1 MDYSNLPLVAFNA
14 PPQLSID
21 LKLFKDQ
28 LGQEYKVELWLGSCS
43 SLYIC
48 FTKMNFSSIKKL
60 EVLPCFN
67 ILFWPRDISRDHFV
81 KIR

>member
-28 LGQEYKVELWLGSCS
+28 LGQEYKVELWLGSCIS
-43 SLYIC
+43 CYIC
-48 FTKMNFSSIKKL
+48 FTKLNFDLITKL
-60 EVLPCFN
+60 DVLPCLN
-67 ILFWPRDISRDHFV
+67 MLF
-81 KIR
+81 